1 MEPVTPER
9 INRAISWYRQHKAD
23 IETALPLQ
31 AQGLL
36 FKTGWPDALERSV
49 ALWEADS
56 SPVNLAVIYIYRPIV
71 LVAQVLKAQA
81 RSPDSPAD

>member
-1 MEPVTPER
+1 MEPVTAER

-23 IETALPLQ
+23 IKAALPLQ
-31 AQGLL
+31 TQGRL
-36 FKTGWPDALERSV
+36 FKVGWPDALERLIAS
-49 ALWEADS
+49 WEADP

-81 RSPDSPAD
+81 RSPDSPAE